1 MSFETFIAKRYLLSP
16 RSDRSISVIT
26 GISISGVALG
36 VVALIVSTS
45 VMNGFRTNLRNAVT
59 GSLPHITVFSW
70 DDSMTDY
77 IDLQKSLSEHP
88 KVKGVAPYIFKQ
100 TMLTGKKQPKGALLR
115 GIDPLLEK
123 DVTNISLYLREGVY
137 GFTPSEIDQKK
148 ISKRLLE
155 RLSISNVE
163 KKSTR
168 HGIIL
173 GAKLAKQLEVD
184 VGDSIK
190 LISS

>member
-1 MSFETFIAKRYLLSP
+1 MPLDT
-16 RSDRSISVIT
+16 
-26 GISISGVALG
+26 
-36 VVALIVSTS
+36 
-45 VMNGFRTNLRNAVT
+45 TNNFYDIK
-59 GSLPHITVFSW
+59 P
-70 DDSMTDY
+70 
-77 IDLQKSLSEHP
+77 P
-88 KVKGVAPYIFKQ
+88 KK
-100 TMLTGKKQPKGALLR
+100 
-115 GIDPLLEK
+115 DPFLEK

-163 KKSTR
+163 KKSPR

-173 GAKLAKQLEVD
+173 GAKLSKQLEVD

-190 LISS
+190 LISSELVSVTAFTS

>member
-1 MSFETFIAKRYLLSP
+1 MHYEAFIAKRYLLSP

-115 GIDPLLEK
+115 GIDPFLEK

-137 GFTPSEIDQKK
+137 GFTPSEIDQ
-148 ISKRLLE
+148 SQLQLFEQVRPLTLL
-155 RLSISNVE
+155 
-163 KKSTR
+163 
-168 HGIIL
+168 
-173 GAKLAKQLEVD
+173 
-184 VGDSIK
+184 
-190 LISS
+190 